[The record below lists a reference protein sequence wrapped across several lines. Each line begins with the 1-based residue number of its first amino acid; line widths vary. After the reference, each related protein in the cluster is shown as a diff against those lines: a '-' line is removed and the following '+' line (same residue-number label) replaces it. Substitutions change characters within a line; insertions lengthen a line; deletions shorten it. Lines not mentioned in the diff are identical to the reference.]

1 MDCNIIKDLIPLYI
15 DGCCSA
21 ESSET
26 VKKHIDS
33 CDKCRAVFES
43 MNTNLT
49 SKCIITETPK
59 PDRINNWKASVLQ
72 SVLFLLSFL
81 LITVGV
87 SVEASTGSIDFGNGM
102 AAFNAVVPAT
112 GFMLSLTNW
121 YFVKLYRNRKIFSWC
136 SCGLSVI
143 ISLCASLWCAVH
155 YEFDFIGFF
164 ENLTFTDFAE
174 HTLFF
179 YGIGI
184 ALTVIFAAASKILS
198 NLYAK
203 MLGKE

>member
-21 ESSET
+21 ESCET

-136 SCGLSVI
+136 SCALSVI
-143 ISLCASLWCAVH
+143 ISLGAFIWCSFH
-155 YEFDFIGFF
+155 YELNVIEFIVGTTIIDSVQGILFLF
-164 ENLTFTDFAE
+164 GTGMVLTF
-174 HTLFF
+174 
-179 YGIGI
+179 
-184 ALTVIFAAASKILS
+184 IFAVISKTLS
-198 NLYAK
+198 NTYAK